1 MDQHTIKKNRYMSSI
16 LTISKEVPGILVP
29 LVEIVKAYPME
40 QLDELFAKI
49 HQLNLT
55 GSDLYV
61 VYKEICGKDNAEFVR
76 HIMGMTQ

>member
-1 MDQHTIKKNRYMSSI
+1 MDEHTIKKNRYMSSI
-16 LTISKEVPGILVP
+16 LTISKGVPGTLVL
-29 LVEIVKAYPME
+29 LVEIVKAYPMD

-61 VYKEICGKDNAEFVR
+61 VYKDECGKDNAEFVR
-76 HIMGMTQ
+76 HMMAITQ